1 MHCWACGT
9 TLLEDS
15 NFCHRCGARVRRQQ
29 ASEAAKS
36 VGAGTSPPEQAE
48 AASSPAEAPRY
59 SPPAEAEVWVG
70 RPTIGSLAGRFTFAG
85 VCLLAIIGGL
95 AYIWQR
101 KEIENWQPLLWRVAL
116 VLLVILGL
124 WLLVSVIKT
133 KLTLRY
139 RLTTERLIIERG
151 FLSKRTEELDLLR
164 VDEATVHQG
173 LFDRLANV
181 GNIVIASTEPTDP
194 LHIIVGVEQPVE
206 LKEKVRQQT
215 RELRR
220 LSVPVNGG
228 GETPGART
236 AGAGG

>member
-1 MHCWACGT
+1 MQCWACGT
-9 TLLEDS
+9 TLVEDA
-15 NFCHRCGARVRRQQ
+15 NFCHKCGARVRRQQ
-29 ASEAAKS
+29 ANEEVS
-36 VGAGTSPPEQAE
+36 AGVPGPGPQGQAE
-48 AASSPAEAPRY
+48 TGAATEPFPQTPLAEAQ
-59 SPPAEAEVWVG
+59 VWVG
-70 RPTIGSLAGRFTFAG
+70 RPTIGSLAGRFTFVG
-85 VCLLAIIGGL
+85 VCVLAIIGGL
-95 AYIWQR
+95 AYIWDRQ
-101 KEIENWQPLLWRVAL
+101 EIQGNWRGFLWDVAL

-133 KLTLRY
+133 KLTVRY

-151 FLSKRTEELDLLR
+151 FLSKRTEEVDLLR
-164 VDEATVHQG
+164 VEEATVHQG

-206 LKEKVRQQT
+206 LKERIRQQT

-228 GETPGART
+228 QETRP
-236 AGAGG
+236 AGG

>member
-1 MHCWACGT
+1 
-9 TLLEDS
+9 
-15 NFCHRCGARVRRQQ
+15 
-29 ASEAAKS
+29 
-36 VGAGTSPPEQAE
+36 
-48 AASSPAEAPRY
+48 
-59 SPPAEAEVWVG
+59 
-70 RPTIGSLAGRFTFAG
+70 
-85 VCLLAIIGGL
+85 
-95 AYIWQR
+95 
-101 KEIENWQPLLWRVAL
+101 
-116 VLLVILGL
+116 VILGV

-164 VDEATVHQG
+164 VEEATVHQG

-206 LKEKVRQQT
+206 LKERIRQQT

-220 LSVPVNGG
+220 LSVAVNGG
-228 GETPGART
+228 EETRPADG
-236 AGAGG
+236 

>member
-1 MHCWACGT
+1 MQCWACGT
-9 TLLEDS
+9 TLLEVS

-29 ASEAAKS
+29 PKEAANSGAS
-36 VGAGTSPPEQAE
+36 VTAPLAQAE
-48 AASSPAEAPRY
+48 PTASSGQPPRSTPPTEAD
-59 SPPAEAEVWVG
+59 VWTG
-70 RPTIGSLAGRFTFAG
+70 RPAIGSLAGRFTFAG
-85 VCLLAIIGGL
+85 VCVLALIGGL
-95 AYIWQR
+95 AYIVQWNGV
-101 KEIENWQPLLWRVAL
+101 ENWRSFLWTVAG
-116 VLLVILGL
+116 VLLVILGV

-164 VDEATVHQG
+164 VEEATVHQG

-206 LKEKVRQQT
+206 LKERIRQQT

-220 LSVPVNGG
+220 LSVAVNGG
-228 GETPGART
+228 EETRPADG
-236 AGAGG
+236 

>member
-9 TLLEDS
+9 ALLEES
-15 NFCHRCGARVRRQQ
+15 HFCHRCGARVRRQQ
-29 ASEAAKS
+29 GGEAVNA
-36 VGAGTSPPEQAE
+36 GAPGQGPQGQAE
-48 AASSPAEAPRY
+48 GGAPVEPTRQTPLPEAQ
-59 SPPAEAEVWVG
+59 VWVG

-95 AYIWQR
+95 AYIWERQ
-101 KEIENWQPLLWRVAL
+101 EIQEKWQGFLWDVAL

-133 KLTLRY
+133 KLTVRY

-151 FLSKRTEELDLLR
+151 FLSRRTEELDLLR
-164 VDEATVHQG
+164 VEEATVHQG

-206 LKEKVRQQT
+206 LKEKIRQQT
-215 RELRR
+215 R
-220 LSVPVNGG
+220 
-228 GETPGART
+228 
-236 AGAGG
+236 